1 MLPRNRE
8 AGLANRHTLEFEASA
23 NAGQATITGIA
34 AMRLDDGFC
43 LIRVDTDAGISGYG
57 ECGDLDGNLVRAV
70 IHSHALGG
78 GRLPHLKL
86 VGKDPL
92 AIRVHHHN
100 MFAAYP
106 QRRPHMQVLSGID
119 MALWDLAGRLL
130 DQPVSQ
136 LLGGR
141 FRDEL
146 PLYSHCPQG
155 DFTDPVAWRDR
166 AADLKADP
174 HGFTAFKVDIHSC
187 LGLKMQEY
195 VPSLSPGD
203 IRKVRRSYEL
213 AREHFGEE
221 IDIIVHCHNE
231 LDTPS
236 AIAVAEAIEP
246 IKPLY
251 YEDPLQPGFA
261 ENWLALRRTTRLPIM
276 TGENLELVDDARPFL
291 ETQAVDCLQPD
302 IVNSGGIT
310 GTMAIAELAAMYRT
324 PITLHNVSGLLLNMA
339 SQQLG
344 AAVFDCPRIECT
356 RRATSSKWAA
366 DNPLRIRNG
375 RMQVSTAPGLGVT
388 LDEDYLAAHRFAGE
402 PYWA

>member
-155 DFTDPVAWRDR
+155 DFTDPVA
-166 AADLKADP
+166 
-174 HGFTAFKVDIHSC
+174 
-187 LGLKMQEY
+187 
-195 VPSLSPGD
+195 
-203 IRKVRRSYEL
+203 
-213 AREHFGEE
+213 
-221 IDIIVHCHNE
+221 
-231 LDTPS
+231 
-236 AIAVAEAIEP
+236 
-246 IKPLY
+246 
-251 YEDPLQPGFA
+251 
-261 ENWLALRRTTRLPIM
+261 
-276 TGENLELVDDARPFL
+276 
-291 ETQAVDCLQPD
+291 
-302 IVNSGGIT
+302 
-310 GTMAIAELAAMYRT
+310 
-324 PITLHNVSGLLLNMA
+324 
-339 SQQLG
+339 
-344 AAVFDCPRIECT
+344 
-356 RRATSSKWAA
+356 
-366 DNPLRIRNG
+366 
-375 RMQVSTAPGLGVT
+375 
-388 LDEDYLAAHRFAGE
+388 
-402 PYWA
+402 